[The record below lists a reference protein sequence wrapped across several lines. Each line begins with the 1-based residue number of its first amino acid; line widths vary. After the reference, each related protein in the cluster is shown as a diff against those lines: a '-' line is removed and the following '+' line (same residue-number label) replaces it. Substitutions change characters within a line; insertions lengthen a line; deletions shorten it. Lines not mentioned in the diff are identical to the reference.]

1 MLDNNSLYN
10 NIIKNNVIPKRNL
23 GQNFLINENIISKI
37 CEKSN
42 ITKED
47 TVLEIGPGLGFLTRK
62 LIKHAKKVIAIEKD
76 KNLALFLSKEFSEF
90 DNIEIINK
98 DILEYDFRCIGTS
111 NIKVVANLPY
121 YITTPIIINLIENIT
136 AIKSITIMVQ
146 KEVGN
151 RLLAINNSKEIGA
164 ITYFVNYY
172 CNVNKILDV
181 KSTSF
186 YPRPKVDSVV
196 VRLDKRDN
204 VLVNTKNKDYMFKII
219 RSAFNMRRKTLV
231 NALTHGDL
239 HVNKDKLLS
248 ILKENGIDS
257 NIRGEKLKLEDYSL
271 ISDML
276 CEGC

>member
-1 MLDNNSLYN
+1 
-10 NIIKNNVIPKRNL
+10 
-23 GQNFLINENIISKI
+23 
-37 CEKSN
+37 
-42 ITKED
+42 
-47 TVLEIGPGLGFLTRK
+47 
-62 LIKHAKKVIAIEKD
+62 
-76 KNLALFLSKEFSEF
+76 
-90 DNIEIINK
+90 
-98 DILEYDFRCIGTS
+98 
-111 NIKVVANLPY
+111 
-121 YITTPIIINLIENIT
+121 
-136 AIKSITIMVQ
+136 MVQ

-257 NIRGEKLKLEDYSL
+257 NIRGEKLKLEEYSL